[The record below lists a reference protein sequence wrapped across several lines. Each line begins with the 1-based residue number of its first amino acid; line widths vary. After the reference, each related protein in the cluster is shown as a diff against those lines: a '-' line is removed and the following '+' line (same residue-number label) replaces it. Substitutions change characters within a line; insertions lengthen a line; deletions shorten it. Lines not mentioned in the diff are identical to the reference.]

1 MPKATS
7 SPASSKPSAKRGKPA
22 TPTTKAS
29 ATSTGLGQSS
39 GTQKATRQAVDWQ
52 AVERDYRAGILSL
65 REMSAAHGV
74 SHVAIKKH
82 AEKTGWSRD
91 LSAKIKAKAD
101 ELVNRAAVNKEVN
114 AAGAVSERE
123 VIESNAL
130 QIARVRG
137 TQRSDITRGRSLC
150 MSLLVELE
158 SQTGNLPELQ
168 ALGEM
173 LRAPDDTGAD
183 KLNDIYRAVISL
195 PERTKTMKALADS
208 LKTLIGLEREAY
220 NIDATTPD
228 AVKTLVD
235 LAAIPPAE
243 RQAAYLKLV
252 SGT

>member
-1 MPKATS
+1 MPNKATS
-7 SPASSKPSAKRGKPA
+7 SPASSKPPAKRAKPA

-29 ATSTGLGQSS
+29 ETSTGPGQSS
-39 GTQKATRQAVDWQ
+39 EKKATRQAVDWQ

-150 MSLLVELE
+150 MRLLVELE